1 MSWYV
6 TTNCLWLS
14 VYSSVLDVSEFPC
27 ARATSNILI
36 LSKASTNAKRN
47 EGIDFSKDTTLN
59 EHPDRKKEC
68 YVDIIVHGV
77 PESLVKDFGEKILKA
92 CYLSGISPAIK
103 DLMKQAVEGKLVP
116 RKVLRMDQTNRS
128 CTRTFKRRNER
139 LNRIMAGLVK

>member
-1 MSWYV
+1 
-6 TTNCLWLS
+6 
-14 VYSSVLDVSEFPC
+14 
-27 ARATSNILI
+27 
-36 LSKASTNAKRN
+36 
-47 EGIDFSKDTTLN
+47 
-59 EHPDRKKEC
+59 
-68 YVDIIVHGV
+68 
-77 PESLVKDFGEKILKA
+77 LKA